1 MKRLEYGD
9 IEEFVLDIIDTSSE
23 TLDDDDT
30 IYIAAKY
37 EKAKVILSE
46 LVRFGYEI
54 EMAELEPADFSGYDD
69 EYMISLFEDEVWCC
83 KAKNDNGYS
92 YFDGSILYVLDDCN
106 SKILSYCR
114 FPIKFEAGIKDIE
127 NDICCNGDCACCYEL
142 EDTYDK
148 KEKKFV
154 FRDEDGLPFGIEHSY
169 SYDIDNCI
177 TQGVCS
183 FFSTDT
189 DELKDIAEIFGIKL

>member
-23 TLDDDDT
+23 TLDADDT

-83 KAKNDNGYS
+83 KAKNNNGYS
-92 YFDGSILYVLDDCN
+92 YFDGSIFYVLDDCN
-106 SKILSYCR
+106 SKLLSYCR
-114 FPIKFEAGIKDIE
+114 FPIKFEVGIKDVD
-127 NDICCNGDCACCYEL
+127 NDIRCNGDCACCYEL

-154 FRDEDGLPFGIEHSY
+154 FRDEDGLPLGIEHSC
-169 SYDIDNCI
+169 SYNTDDRIAE
-177 TQGVCS
+177 GVYR
-183 FFSTDT
+183 FFSTDLN
-189 DELKDIAEIFGIKL
+189 ELEDIAEIFGIKL